1 MSTGWI
7 WTFWTALMLVWI
19 AVSLAYDMGANELWI
34 FMGGA
39 ILLSVGATLFSSEEE
54 RLNIRP

>member
-19 AVSLAYDMGANELWI
+19 GISLVYDMGTNELWI

-39 ILLSVGATLFSSEEE
+39 ILLSAAATMLSPQEQRGNF
-54 RLNIRP
+54 RP

>member
-7 WTFWTALMLVWI
+7 WTIWTALMLVWI
-19 AVSLAYDMGANELWI
+19 GVSLAYDMGANGLWI

-39 ILLSVGATLFSSEEE
+39 ILLSVGPKLFGPEEE
-54 RLNIRP
+54 RRNIRP